1 MKSRWPHSAPFLNPP
16 ATAKLPLAPDGVP
29 VIHPPPV
36 AKSGQEGGGGG
47 SGCGQPMSACA
58 DDTTTSATPLTT
70 TWSALTVISPGAVVC
85 SLMTTCPCPFGS
97 KMVWLGCPL
106 TTIDALLI
114 VSSAIS
120 ELPLVVAPPSV
131 HRASARAM
139 RKPAELEFPPAARD
153 SCATGAS
160 ERLCLPSATEHTST
174 TTT

>member
-58 DDTTTSATPLTT
+58 DDTTTSAIRLTT
-70 TWSALTVISPGAVVC
+70 TWSALTVIAPGGSVGC
-85 SLMTTCPCPFGS
+85 SLITTCPFRSG
-97 KMVWLGCPL
+97 MVWLGCPL
-106 TTIDALLI
+106 TAMVCLLI

-120 ELPLVVAPPSV
+120 ELPLVVAPPPV
-131 HRASARAM
+131 HRASAWAM
-139 RKPAELEFPPAARD
+139 RNPAEMLFPPVGSD
-153 SCATGAS
+153 KLATDAS
-160 ERLCLPSATEHTST
+160 DRL
-174 TTT
+174 